1 MSEFLKNLA
10 NLLLVWA
17 IAVCLLASCGRSAY
31 AYGVH
36 QKADELAL
44 VGYKSNIGVQRKNV
58 VRNISMRLHFMAEL
72 ERDTLA
78 CVGSLCCLSTNPLQL
93 CRPHL
98 VVNGKAPLNNIG
110 AHVTMPKYFY
120 AANLCGKNK
129 KAVTL

>member
-1 MSEFLKNLA
+1 MKKLPFEWLLKGLVGLI
-10 NLLLVWA
+10 LLLF
-17 IAVCLLASCGRSAY
+17 IASCNVPAY

-44 VGYKSNIGVQRKNV
+44 VGYKSNIGVQHTNI

-78 CVGSLCCLSTNPLQL
+78 CVGSLCCLSTNPFQL
-93 CRPHL
+93 CHPHL
-98 VVNGKAPLNNIG
+98 VVNGEASLENIG
-110 AHVTMPKYFY
+110 EHVVMPKFS
-120 AANLCGKNK
+120 CTEIKCSTNK